1 MADIGTK
8 LSVTGISQ
16 YKSAMQEAANSV
28 KTLDKELKRNE
39 AQYKATGDKEQYMAQ
54 KSELLDKKLTAQKA
68 AIKQAESALKELERQ
83 GVDPTSDAYKRMEN
97 QLISAETAMYK
108 TQAQINEM
116 SNSEKTAAGNADQLT
131 TSLNGISRKVSL
143 EQVISGIDKI
153 TGGLETA
160 AKKAIELAR
169 ALFDETLERAAAA
182 DDAATAAQMF
192 GIDLQTYK
200 RMQALVAGGMD
211 TTVESILTAQAKLKR
226 GVGDNTKSVV
236 DSLKELGIVTEQ
248 FGGKSEE
255 AMEVWATRDPD
266 QLFWMAGKRLMEMGD
281 AFDKEAA
288 ATALFG
294 RSWKE
299 LVPLFST
306 FDSFE
311 DYQKALSET
320 TVSSEESTENLAA
333 LNDAVSKLQ
342 NNFTQLEDEVLGGLA
357 PGLTAAA
364 DSLSDLL
371 AKVMDYLQTP
381 EGQKMLDDLSTAV
394 TGLFEDLG
402 SIDPDAVVAGFTAV
416 FDKIVGGVQW
426 LVDNKDGVIAAL
438 KGIVLG
444 WAGLKLTGGALQVAN
459 LINGISGLAGGTAA
473 ATAAGQSAGAAF
485 GSAFGSAVIKMV
497 PWLAGAVALLKP
509 SGGDAEQDSYFHQDG
524 TLTAAGREMVE
535 NGRMTPSGEMLPLTY
550 HNFLTGEDL
559 TPEMYTMTQGTLSS
573 RMRKIAGEA
582 IVPEDPAEVPVVPE
596 APEDAAEQISAQIG
610 TVPVAVNLEM
620 PHGFGGLRIG
630 EPMMMEH
637 ANGLNFVP
645 FDGYPAI
652 LHRGERVMPAREVAS
667 RSFSS
672 NLYVESMVMNGGAD
686 ADGLAQAIA
695 ARNQRVMAGFGS

>member
-1 MADIGTK
+1 MADVGTK
-8 LSVTGISQ
+8 LAVTGINE
-16 YKSAMQEAANSV
+16 YKSAMREAANSV
-28 KTLDKELKRNE
+28 KTLDQELKRTE
-39 AQYKATGDKEQYMAQ
+39 AQYKATGDKEQYMTQ
-54 KSELLDKKLTAQKA
+54 KSELLDKKLASQKTV
-68 AIKQAESALKELERQ
+68 IEQAKKALKELERD
-83 GVDPTSDAYKRMEN
+83 GVQPTDDAYKRMEQ

-108 TQAQINEM
+108 TQTQINAM
-116 SNSEKTAAGNADQLT
+116 SNSEKTAAGNADTLT

-143 EQVISGIDKI
+143 EQVIGGIDKI

-160 AKKAIELAR
+160 AKKAIELGK

-364 DSLSDLL
+364 DSLSNLL

-381 EGQKMLDDLSTAV
+381 EGQEMLDNLSTAV
-394 TGLFEDLG
+394 SGLFEDLG
-402 SIDPDAVVAGFTAV
+402 NIDPDAVVGSFVEV

-426 LVDNKDGVIAAL
+426 LVENKDGVIAAL
-438 KGIVLG
+438 KAIVLG

-473 ATAAGQSAGAAF
+473 ATAAGTATGAAWGAAF
-485 GSAFGSAVIKMV
+485 AAAAI
-497 PWLAGAVALLKP
+497 PWLAGAVVLLHP
-509 SGGDAEQDSYFHQDG
+509 SNGDAQQDTFLNPDG
-524 TLTAAGREMVE
+524 TLTTAGQQAFAE
-535 NGRMTPSGEMLPLTY
+535 GRLTEDGGGTY
-550 HNFLTGEDL
+550 HNFFTGEDL

-573 RMRKIAGEA
+573 RMRKIVGEA

>member
-1 MADIGTK
+1 MAAEVGTK
-8 LSVTGISQ
+8 LAVTGINE
-16 YKSAMQEAANSV
+16 YKSAMREAANSV
-28 KTLDKELKRNE
+28 KTLDQELKRTE
-39 AQYKATGDKEQYMAQ
+39 AQYKATGDKEQYMTQ
-54 KSELLDKKLTAQKA
+54 KNELLNKKLASQKTV
-68 AIKQAESALKELERQ
+68 IEQAKKALQELERD
-83 GVDPTSDAYKRMEN
+83 GVQPTDDAYKRMEQ

-108 TQAQINEM
+108 TQTQINAM
-116 SNSEKTAAGNADQLT
+116 SNSEKTAAGNADTLT

-143 EQVISGIDKI
+143 EQVISGIDRI

-364 DSLSDLL
+364 DSLSNLL

-381 EGQKMLDDLSTAV
+381 EGQEMLDNLSTAV

-402 SIDPDAVVAGFTAV
+402 NIDPDAVVAGFTAV

-485 GSAFGSAVIKMV
+485 GSAFGSAVIRMV

-509 SGGDAEQDSYFHQDG
+509 SNGDQEADAFYHGDG
-524 TLTAAGREMVE
+524 TLTAAGQQALAEGRLTE
-535 NGRMTPSGEMLPLTY
+535 NGGGTY
-550 HNFLTGEDL
+550 HNFFTGEDL

-573 RMRKIAGEA
+573 RMRKIVGEA

-610 TVPVAVNLEM
+610 TVPVAINLEM

>member
-1 MADIGTK
+1 MADVGTK
-8 LSVTGISQ
+8 LAVTGINE
-16 YKSAMQEAANSV
+16 YKSAMREAANSV
-28 KTLDKELKRNE
+28 KTLDQELKRTE
-39 AQYKATGDKEQYMAQ
+39 AQYKATGDKEQYMTQ
-54 KSELLDKKLTAQKA
+54 KSELLDKKLASQKTV
-68 AIKQAESALKELERQ
+68 IEQAKKALQQLERD
-83 GVDPTSDAYKRMEN
+83 GVQPTDDAYKRMEQ

-108 TQAQINEM
+108 TQTQINAM

-153 TGGLETA
+153 TGGLEAA
-160 AKKAIELAR
+160 AKKAIELGR
-169 ALFDETLERAAAA
+169 ALFDEILDRAAAA
-182 DDAATAAQMF
+182 DDAATMAQMY
-192 GIDLQTYK
+192 GIDLQTFK
-200 RMQALVAGGMD
+200 RMQALVEGGMD
-211 TTVESILTAQAKLKR
+211 TSVESILSAQDRLKR
-226 GVGDNTKSVV
+226 GVGR
-236 DSLKELGIVTEQ
+236 DSKEVIENLKQLGIVTEE
-248 FGGKSEE
+248 FGGKSAE
-255 AMEVWATRDPD
+255 AVEVWASKDPD
-266 QLFWMAGKRLMEMGD
+266 ELFWMAGQRLMEMGD

-294 RSWKE
+294 KSWKE
-299 LVPLFST
+299 LVPLFTAYKSV
-306 FDSFE
+306 DE
-311 DYQKALSET
+311 YNEALAGV
-320 TVSSEESTENLAA
+320 TVSSEDTTENLAA
-333 LNDAVSKLQ
+333 LNDSMGELR

-364 DSLSDLL
+364 DALSNLL
-371 AKVMDYLQTP
+371 SQVMDYLQTP
-381 EGQKMLDDLSTAV
+381 EGQEMLDNLSTAV
-394 TGLFEDLG
+394 SGLFEDLG
-402 SIDPDAVVAGFTAV
+402 NIDPESVVSGFTAV

-485 GSAFGSAVIKMV
+485 GSAFGSAVIRMV

-509 SGGDAEQDSYFHQDG
+509 SNGDQEADAFYHGDG
-524 TLTAAGREMVE
+524 TLTAAGQQALAEGRLTE
-535 NGRMTPSGEMLPLTY
+535 NGGGTY
-550 HNFLTGEDL
+550 HNFFTGEDL

-573 RMRKIAGEA
+573 RMRKIVGEA

-610 TVPVAVNLEM
+610 TVPVAINLEM